1 MTCQGNGRLMVN
13 PLQISLRTTPNFTE
27 TENSL
32 LSSEK
37 PGNGTHSESDEF
49 SPLPHSQF
57 ISGLL

>member
-1 MTCQGNGRLMVN
+1 MVN
-13 PLQISLRTTPNFTE
+13 PSQISLRTTPNFTE

-37 PGNGTHSESDEF
+37 PGNGTHFESDEF
-49 SPLPHSQF
+49 SPLPHSEF